1 MMFQFR
7 LKQKVK
13 PLIALRYVDEWVGF
27 LVFLSIAICI
37 GAVIEAGVLRDWLT
51 PPARL
56 RVILPSSGVGGLTVG
71 GDVQFMGAHVGN
83 IRSIKINPSGSM
95 YAIVDLDPQTKPFVR
110 RDSIALIRRQFIVAG
125 ASYLELI
132 RGHGKPMNW
141 SYAVITAKQ
150 APDPTKEIIATLES
164 IKAEVMPVLA
174 SARHMMAQLDSTI
187 TNMHEGKGTVG
198 QLMTSDK
205 LIRQAEQVMASLND
219 VINRIKP
226 IEEQASGVMENV
238 KAVSG
243 DVRKTTPHLPK
254 IAHNVEVSTGNLPAL
269 LTQAQV
275 SLYELQKL
283 IAQLRGLWFLGGQK
297 SVSHNRLSPA
307 EIQP

>member
-1 MMFQFR
+1 MFQFR

-13 PLIALRYVDEWVGF
+13 PLIDLRYVDEWVGF
-27 LVFLSIAICI
+27 LVFLSIVICVCAI
-37 GAVIEAGVLRDWLT
+37 IEAGVLRDWLT

-71 GDVQFMGAHVGN
+71 GDVQLMGAHAGN
-83 IRSIKINPSGSM
+83 IRYIKLNPTGNM
-95 YAIVDLDPQTKPFVR
+95 YAIVDLDPQAKPFIR
-110 RDSIALIRRQFIVAG
+110 RDSTALICRQFVVAG

-132 RGHGKPMNW
+132 RGHGKPMDW

-150 APDPTKEIIATLES
+150 APNPTKQIVATLES
-164 IKAEVMPVLA
+164 IKSEVIPVLV

-187 TNMHEGKGTVG
+187 TNVHEGKGTVG
-198 QLMTSDK
+198 QLLTSDK
-205 LIRQAEQVMASLND
+205 LIHQAEQVMVSLND

-226 IEEQASGVMENV
+226 IEGQVSGVMKNV
-238 KAVSG
+238 EAVSG
-243 DVRKTTPHLPK
+243 DVKKATPRLPK
-254 IAHNVEVSTGNLPAL
+254 IAHNVEVSTGDLPAL

-283 IAQLRGLWFLGGQK
+283 VIQLRGMWLLGGHK
-297 SVSHNRLSPA
+297 SIQHERLDPV
-307 EIQP
+307 EVQP